1 MERLMIRLVRL
12 VWMGCLMLS
21 LVGLMLSL
29 ETRLSWG
36 NEAPDYER
44 FRQSMARPW
53 YLKPA
58 LRESVGELV
67 DLMDPRAAGF
77 DEVRVFDTQQGIYR
91 VYQGTVFTHAGYAQA
106 RQQVPRGS
114 ITAQLQ
120 VVIDGVTKG
129 KSYYGRDPGWRG
141 SYWREPGAS
150 AGLWVVQKNHAVIG
164 HPVVVEVSVVAAHVI
179 EAWVARGQW
188 QLSPKQNR

>member
-1 MERLMIRLVRL
+1 MERLTIRLVL
-12 VWMGCLMLS
+12 MGCLMLG
-21 LVGLMLSL
+21 LVGL

-58 LRESVGELV
+58 LGESVGELV
-67 DLMDPRAAGF
+67 DLMDPRTTGF
-77 DEVRVFDTQQGIYR
+77 NEVRVFDTQQGIYR
-91 VYQGTVFTHAGYAQA
+91 VYQGTVFTHTGYAQA
-106 RQQVPRGS
+106 RQHMPRS
-114 ITAQLQ
+114 TIKAQLQ

-129 KSYYGRDPGWRG
+129 KSYYGRDSGWRG

-150 AGLWVVQKNHAVIG
+150 EGLWVVQKNHAVIG

-179 EAWVARGQW
+179 EAWVVSGRLRRAM
-188 QLSPKQNR
+188 P